1 MSDKIINL
9 DDHRPHMTAY
19 VACLK
24 CAKDWIAVAPADT
37 VIFCCP
43 KCDKLS
49 GAVVDPSSAEFI
61 NLFMRPAKTK
71 AARTKRT
78 IVVLN
83 AQRMIDAGAFE

>member
-1 MSDKIINL
+1 MSDNIVNL
-9 DDHRPHMTAY
+9 DDHRPHMAAY
-19 VACLK
+19 VACLE
-24 CAKDWIAVAPADT
+24 CGKDWFAVAPADT

-43 KCDKLS
+43 ECDKLS

-78 IVVLN
+78 MVVLN
-83 AQRMIDAGAFE
+83 AKRMIDAGAFE